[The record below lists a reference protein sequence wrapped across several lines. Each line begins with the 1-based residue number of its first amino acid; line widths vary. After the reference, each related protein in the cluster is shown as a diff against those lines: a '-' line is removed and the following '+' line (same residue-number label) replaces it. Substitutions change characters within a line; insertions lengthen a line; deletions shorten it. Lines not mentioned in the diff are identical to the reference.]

1 MIYLIRHASAGD
13 PYRWDGDDVDR
24 PLDDRGQQQAADL
37 AEALGGQPITQVL
50 SSRAVRCQ
58 ETVGQLA
65 NQLGLAVTVEPD
77 LFEGAHA
84 AATAL
89 VKNLARNPEPG
100 HVALCSHGDVIPE
113 ILRDLTMDGV
123 ELTGGRGCAKA
134 SLWVLELDQKQIASA
149 HYSATAADLIF

>member
-13 PYRWDGDDVDR
+13 RYRWDGDDVDR

-65 NQLGLAVTVEPD
+65 NQLGLTIGVEPD
-77 LFEGAHA
+77 LFEGAHQS
-84 AATAL
+84 ATAL
-89 VKNLARNPEPG
+89 VKNLAVDQN
-100 HVALCSHGDVIPE
+100 HQVVLCSHGDVIPE
-113 ILRDLTMDGV
+113 VLRDLIMGG
-123 ELTGGRGCAKA
+123 LKISGGRGCAKA
-134 SLWVLELDQKQIASA
+134 SLWALSPTKGQLIAG
-149 HYSATAADLIF
+149 HYYATAAEFQV

>member
-1 MIYLIRHASAGD
+1 MIYLVRHASAGD
-13 PYRWDGDDVDR
+13 RYRWDGDDVDR

-37 AEALGGQPITQVL
+37 GEALGGQPITQVL

-58 ETVGQLA
+58 QTVSQLA
-65 NQLGLAVTVEPD
+65 NQLGLTVGVEPD

-84 AATAL
+84 AATTL

-100 HVALCSHGDVIPE
+100 HVVLCSHGDVIPE

-123 ELTGGRGCAKA
+123 KLTGGRGCAKA
-134 SLWVLELDQKQIASA
+134 SLWALELDQNQIAGA
-149 HYSATAADLIF
+149 HYSPTATDLIF